1 MGHNI
6 LFVLITL
13 SLCTGKFSLG
23 YFTFWAVITIAWGTI
38 GSAVIIILP
47 LTESWE
53 TIKNVC
59 IGMFTNDIL
68 MEKVEE
74 MNFRLRAIMAVMPE
88 AEQAY
93 LLEKEKAKKLEARE
107 GTSAVVQQV

>member
-1 MGHNI
+1 
-6 LFVLITL
+6 
-13 SLCTGKFSLG
+13 
-23 YFTFWAVITIAWGTI
+23 
-38 GSAVIIILP
+38 
-47 LTESWE
+47 
-53 TIKNVC
+53 
-59 IGMFTNDIL
+59 